1 MANTPVHF
9 YWFDDHIEIR
19 SPGGLYG
26 GISESDF
33 GKPGVVGYRNPKLAE
48 ALKTMGFVERHGFG
62 IYEARKAMEK
72 NGNSAAGVSIGETVT
87 VILRKLDLDAL
98 VAKAAELGCCQALF
112 QLKRD
117 WDSTSGKCAIHL
129 PQVSGLPSEIGYFS
143 AQAED
148 AQLDGPRTAKEIAF
162 AALREY
168 TRRHPVS
175 KTNFT
180 PQVPM
185 ARIMHLLRELFG
197 AEESEMREKF
207 KCSVNDEAEFRRLSE
222 HPPSLSAM
230 ESAINREAEDE
241 RMQALIS
248 WV

>member
-1 MANTPVHF
+1 M
-9 YWFDDHIEIR
+9 
-19 SPGGLYG
+19 
-26 GISESDF
+26 
-33 GKPGVVGYRNPKLAE
+33 GYRNPKLAE
-48 ALKTMGFVERHGFG
+48 ALGKTQLIGICGYGIGFG
-62 IYEARKAMEK
+62 HLRGAEGDGEK
-72 NGNSAAGVSIGETVT
+72 RQFRRRSFNVGRQPNVT